1 MANTST
7 FLLLTI
13 VITCLLTYLEF
24 KHQNQN
30 EVDSKQHDLI
40 SKQNELISNLQ
51 NDMLKLKTEVTIL
64 NLNKYFYYKEYDI

>member
-13 VITCLLTYLEF
+13 VITGLLTYLEF

-40 SKQNELISNLQ
+40 SKQHDLITKLQ
-51 NDMLKLKTEVTIL
+51 NDMLKLNTKVTIL
-64 NLNKYFYYKEYDI
+64 NLNKYLNNKEYNV